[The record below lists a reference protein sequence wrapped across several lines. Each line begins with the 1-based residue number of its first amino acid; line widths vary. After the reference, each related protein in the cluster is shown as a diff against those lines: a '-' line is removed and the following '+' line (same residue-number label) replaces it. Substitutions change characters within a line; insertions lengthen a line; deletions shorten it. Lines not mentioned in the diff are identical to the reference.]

1 MAGFAKLVPS
11 ARGLLVFE
19 AAVRLASFTAA
30 AREFNVTQPSV
41 SRSIA
46 QLEADIGV
54 ALFTRNSTGLTPTAD
69 GRALYSAVREGFD
82 GIEEVIR
89 GIKEKNAAKPVVT
102 LSLSSS
108 LVTHWFV
115 PRLSVFATRFPD
127 VDLRFEL
134 IAGVLRGPAENVD
147 LATRIL
153 ADDDLSYHRWA
164 FSPEIIVPVCSPSYL
179 SAHGRLK
186 HDADGEGHVLLHLTD
201 AKLQWLDAWGHVAD
215 RKTSKA
221 KWLEFSDYAVVLQA
235 AMNGEGV
242 ALGWLSN
249 VSRALLQGTLAPA
262 SDRQINTGRTHH
274 LIAPRSR
281 PVRPVVSEI
290 CAWMVAEMQ
299 TELKALHPML
309 RPDVWR
315 RPGSN

>member
-19 AAVRLASFTAA
+19 AAVRSGSFTAA
-30 AREFNVTQPSV
+30 AREFNVTQPSI

-46 QLEADIGV
+46 QLEADFGV
-54 ALFTRNSTGLTPTAD
+54 ALFTRGPTGLTPTVE

-89 GIKEKNAAKPVVT
+89 TIKRNGAAKPVVT

-108 LVTHWFV
+108 LATYWFV
-115 PRLSVFATRFPD
+115 PRLGSFNTRFPD

-134 IAGVLRGPAENVD
+134 IAGVLRGP
-147 LATRIL
+147 LRMSTLPGIL
-153 ADDDLSYHRWA
+153 ADDDTHYHHWA

-179 SAHGRLK
+179 SAHGRLI
-186 HDADGEGHVLLHLTD
+186 HAGTGEGHVLLHLTD
-201 AKLQWLDAWGHVAD
+201 AKEQWLDAWGKVAE
-215 RKTSKA
+215 RKTSRA

-249 VSRALLQGTLAPA
+249 VSRALLQGTLVPA
-262 SDRQINTGRTHH
+262 SDRQINTGRIHQ

-281 PVRPVVSEI
+281 PVRPVVSDI
-290 CAWMVAEMQ
+290 RAWMIAEMEA
-299 TELKALHPML
+299 ELKALHPIL
-309 RPDVWR
+309 RPDTL
-315 RPGSN
+315 

>member
-46 QLEADIGV
+46 QLETDIGV

-69 GRALYSAVREGFD
+69 GRALYSAVRKGFD

-89 GIKEKNAAKPVVT
+89 GIKEKNVAKPVVT

-115 PRLSVFATRFPD
+115 PRLSIFATRFPD

-134 IAGVLRGPAENVD
+134 IAGVLRGPVENVD

-249 VSRALLQGTLAPA
+249 VSRALLQGTLVPA

-281 PVRPVVSEI
+281 PVRPIVSEI
-290 CAWMVAEMQ
+290 CAWMIAEMQ
-299 TELKALHPML
+299 AELKALHPML

-315 RPGSN
+315 RAGSN

>member
-1 MAGFAKLVPS
+1 MTGFAKLVSS

-19 AAVRLASFTAA
+19 AAVRSGSFTAA
-30 AREFNVTQPSV
+30 AREFNVTQPSI

-46 QLEADIGV
+46 QLEADFGV
-54 ALFTRNSTGLTPTAD
+54 ALFTRGPAGLTPTPD

-82 GIEEVIR
+82 GIAEVIR
-89 GIKEKNAAKPVVT
+89 GIKQNSAAKPVVT

-108 LVTHWFV
+108 LATYWFV
-115 PRLSVFATRFPD
+115 PRLGAFNTRFPD

-153 ADDDLSYHRWA
+153 ADDDTLYHHWA

-179 SAHGRLK
+179 STHGRLM
-186 HDADGEGHVLLHLTD
+186 HAGIGEGHVLLHLSD
-201 AKLQWLDAWGHVAD
+201 AKEQWLDAWGSVAD
-215 RKTSKA
+215 RKTSRA

-249 VSRALLQGTLAPA
+249 VSRALLQGTLVPA
-262 SDRQINTGRTHH
+262 SDRHISTGRIHQ

-281 PVRPVVSEI
+281 PVRPVVSDI
-290 CAWMVAEMQ
+290 RAWMIAEMQ
-299 TELKALHPML
+299 AELKALNAIL
-309 RPDVWR
+309 RSDIL
-315 RPGSN
+315 

>member
-46 QLEADIGV
+46 QLEGDIGV
-54 ALFTRNSTGLTPTAD
+54 PLFSRNSKGLTPTAD
-69 GRALYSAVREGFD
+69 GRALCSAVREGFD
-82 GIEEVIR
+82 GIEEVFR
-89 GIKEKNAAKPVVT
+89 GIRENAARPVVT

-115 PRLSVFATRFPD
+115 PRLSGFNTRFPD

-153 ADDDLSYHRWA
+153 PDDDTSYHRWP
-164 FSPEIIVPVCSPSYL
+164 FSPEIVVPVCSPSYL

-249 VSRALLQGTLAPA
+249 ISRALLHGALVPA
-262 SDRQINTGRTHH
+262 SERQINTGRTHH

-281 PVRPVVSEI
+281 PLRPVVSDI
-290 CAWMVAEMQ
+290 CAWMITEMQ
-299 TELKALHPML
+299 DELKALHATL
-309 RPDVWR
+309 RPDIWR
-315 RPGSN
+315 SG

>member
-1 MAGFAKLVPS
+1 MG
-11 ARGLLVFE
+11 
-19 AAVRLASFTAA
+19 SFTAA

-46 QLEADIGV
+46 QLEADLGA
-54 ALFTRNSTGLTPTAD
+54 ALFTREPTGLAVTPE
-69 GRALYSAVREGFD
+69 GRALYSAVREGFE
-82 GIEEVIR
+82 GIAQVIR
-89 GIKEKNAAKPVVT
+89 EIRQNSAAKPLVT

-108 LVTHWFV
+108 LATHWFV
-115 PRLSVFATRFPD
+115 PRLGAFNKRFPN

-153 ADDDLSYHRWA
+153 TDDDTQYHRWA

-179 SAHGRLK
+179 SAHGRLI
-186 HDADGEGHVLLHLTD
+186 HAGTGDNHVLLNLTD
-201 AKLQWLDAWGHVAD
+201 AKEQWLDAWGSIAD
-215 RKTSKA
+215 RRTSKA

-249 VSRALLQGTLAPA
+249 VSRALLQGTLVPA
-262 SDRQINTGRTHH
+262 SDRQIKTGRIHQ

-281 PVRPVVSEI
+281 PVQPVVSDI
-290 CAWMVAEMQ
+290 SAWMIAEMQ
-299 TELKALHPML
+299 AELKALHAIL
-309 RPDVWR
+309 RLDIL
-315 RPGSN
+315 

>member
-1 MAGFAKLVPS
+1 MADFAKLVPS

-19 AAVRLASFTAA
+19 AAARSGSFTAA
-30 AREFNVTQPSV
+30 AREFNVTQPSI

-46 QLEADIGV
+46 QLEADLGV
-54 ALFTRNSTGLTPTAD
+54 ALFTRGPTGLAPTAE
-69 GRALYSAVREGFD
+69 GRALYVAVREGFE
-82 GIEEVIR
+82 GIEAVI
-89 GIKEKNAAKPVVT
+89 GAIKRNGTAKPVVT

-108 LVTHWFV
+108 LATYWFV
-115 PRLSVFATRFPD
+115 PRLGAFNARFPD

-134 IAGVLRGPAENVD
+134 IAGVLRGPAEAVD

-153 ADDDLSYHRWA
+153 TDDDTHYHRWA

-179 SAHGRLK
+179 SAHGRLM
-186 HDADGEGHVLLHLTD
+186 HAGTGEGHALLHLTD
-201 AKLQWLDAWGHVAD
+201 AREQWLDTWGSVAD
-215 RKTSKA
+215 RKTSRA

-249 VSRALLQGTLAPA
+249 VSRALLQGTLVPA
-262 SDRQINTGRTHH
+262 SDRQINTGRIHQ

-281 PVRPVVSEI
+281 PLRPIVSDI
-290 CAWMVAEMQ
+290 RAWMIAEMQ
-299 TELKALHPML
+299 AELKALKAIL
-309 RPDVWR
+309 RLDIW
-315 RPGSN
+315 

>member
-1 MAGFAKLVPS
+1 MADFAKLVPS

-19 AAVRLASFTAA
+19 AAVRLGSFTAA

-46 QLEADIGV
+46 QLEADLGA
-54 ALFTRNSTGLTPTAD
+54 ALFTREPTGLAVTPE
-69 GRALYSAVREGFD
+69 GRALYSAVREGFE
-82 GIEEVIR
+82 GIAQVIR
-89 GIKEKNAAKPVVT
+89 EIRQNSAAKPLVT

-108 LVTHWFV
+108 LATHWFV
-115 PRLSVFATRFPD
+115 PRLGAFNKRFPN

-153 ADDDLSYHRWA
+153 TDDDTQYHRWA

-179 SAHGRLK
+179 SAHGRLI
-186 HDADGEGHVLLHLTD
+186 HAGTGDNHVLLNLTD
-201 AKLQWLDAWGHVAD
+201 AKEQWLDAWGSIAD
-215 RKTSKA
+215 RRTSKA

-249 VSRALLQGTLAPA
+249 VSRALLQGTLVPA
-262 SDRQINTGRTHH
+262 SDRQIKTGRIHQ

-281 PVRPVVSEI
+281 PVQPVVSDI
-290 CAWMVAEMQ
+290 SAWMIAEMQ
-299 TELKALHPML
+299 AELKALHAIL
-309 RPDVWR
+309 RLDIL
-315 RPGSN
+315 

>member
-19 AAVRLASFTAA
+19 AAVRSGSFTAA
-30 AREFNVTQPSV
+30 AREFNVTQPSI

-46 QLEADIGV
+46 QLETDFGV
-54 ALFTRNSTGLTPTAD
+54 PLFTRGPTGLTPTPD

-82 GIEEVIR
+82 GIAEVIR
-89 GIKEKNAAKPVVT
+89 RIKQNSAAKPVVT

-108 LVTHWFV
+108 LATYWFV
-115 PRLSVFATRFPD
+115 PRLGSFNTRFPD

-134 IAGVLRGPAENVD
+134 IAGVLRGPAETVD

-153 ADDDLSYHRWA
+153 ADDDTHYHHWA

-179 SAHGRLK
+179 SAHGRLM
-186 HDADGEGHVLLHLTD
+186 HAGTGEGHALLHLTD
-201 AKLQWLDAWGHVAD
+201 AKEQWLDAWGSVAD
-215 RKTSKA
+215 RKTSRA

-249 VSRALLQGTLAPA
+249 VSRALLQGTLVPA
-262 SDRQINTGRTHH
+262 SDRQIKTGRIHQ

-281 PVRPVVSEI
+281 PVRPVVADI
-290 CAWMVAEMQ
+290 CAWMIAEMQ
-299 TELKALHPML
+299 AELKALHPIL
-309 RPDVWR
+309 RPDIL
-315 RPGSN
+315 

>member
-19 AAVRLASFTAA
+19 AAVRSGSFTAA

-41 SRSIA
+41 SRSIT
-46 QLEADIGV
+46 QLEADLGV
-54 ALFTRNSTGLTPTAD
+54 ALFARGPTGLTPTAD
-69 GRALYSAVREGFD
+69 GRVLYSAVREGFD
-82 GIEEVIR
+82 GIEEAIR
-89 GIKEKNAAKPVVT
+89 GIKQSGAAKPVVT

-115 PRLSVFATRFPD
+115 PRLGAFNARFPD

-153 ADDDLSYHRWA
+153 ADDDMHYHRWA

-179 SAHGRLK
+179 SRHGWLN
-186 HDADGEGHVLLHLTD
+186 HDSDGEGHALIHLTD
-201 AKLQWLDAWGHVAD
+201 AKLQWLDAWGNAGD
-215 RKTSKA
+215 RRTSRA
-221 KWLEFSDYAVVLQA
+221 KWLEFPDYAVVLQA

-249 VSRALLQGTLAPA
+249 VSGALLQGSLVPA
-262 SDRQINTGRTHH
+262 SDRQINTGRIHQ
-274 LIAPRSR
+274 LIAPRAR
-281 PVRPVVSEI
+281 PVRPVVSDI
-290 CAWMVAEMQ
+290 CAWMIAEMQ
-299 TELKALHPML
+299 AELKALHAIL
-309 RPDVWR
+309 RPGVLQATA
-315 RPGSN
+315 

>member
-19 AAVRLASFTAA
+19 AAARSGSFTAA

-46 QLEADIGV
+46 QLEADFGV
-54 ALFTRNSTGLTPTAD
+54 ALFTRGPTGLVPTPQ
-69 GRALYSAVREGFD
+69 GRALYAVVRKGFD
-82 GIEEVIR
+82 GIEEVIGEIR
-89 GIKEKNAAKPVVT
+89 QKSAAKPEVT

-108 LVTHWFV
+108 LATYWFV
-115 PRLSVFATRFPD
+115 PRLGAFNAKFPD

-134 IAGVLRGPAENVD
+134 IAGVLRGPAETVD

-153 ADDDLSYHRWA
+153 ADDDTHYHHWP
-164 FSPEIIVPVCSPSYL
+164 FSPEIIVPICSPSYL
-179 SAHGRLK
+179 AAHGRLA
-186 HDADGEGHVLLHLTD
+186 HAGTGEGHVLLHLTD
-201 AKLQWLDAWGHVAD
+201 AKEQWLDAWGNVAD

-249 VSRALLQGTLAPA
+249 VSRALLQGTLVPA
-262 SDRQINTGRTHH
+262 SDRQINTGRIHR

-281 PVRPVVSEI
+281 PVRPVVSDI
-290 CAWMVAEMQ
+290 SIWMIAEMQ
-299 TELKALHPML
+299 AELTALNAIL
-309 RPDVWR
+309 RP
-315 RPGSN
+315 GIL